1 MAMDKADME
10 QRFSR
15 RTTVDVDR
23 SPTVLALLD
32 RGWQDELLEAEQT
45 TIQNWNLASAD
56 ATVAALTRA
65 GAKAA
70 WQAAKEMART
80 QIVFSWTQQAQQ
92 GVDVPYLDVVQ
103 SPVPTLNKVRAA
115 LAAALSRQIEDNI
128 VAYLNGLATYT
139 TAAPAAGDL
148 PAEAGN
154 GPNGNA
160 GKIWSKSY
168 GDGSNYISVAGE
180 PKGTG
185 ASLVK
190 QALRDAS
197 VRFQRTNVLT
207 GVGVGTT
214 QPSQPVCLLQP
225 ELLRVMAD
233 DMEDEASGAWSPP
246 ERAAAEGP
254 AILRGPRYGGTYRG
268 IMLVSSN
275 GLPAPSAKGSWPFY
289 VLCREAVTFARSMA
303 IIQNLTPQ
311 TNQTGPTYISRALM
325 FFGRQLVNAH
335 LAVKPTIKTEP

>member
-10 QRFSR
+10 ARFSR
-15 RTTVDVDR
+15 RTTVDVDT

-32 RGWQDELLEAEQT
+32 RSWQDELLDAEQT

-56 ATVAALTRA
+56 PTIGALTRDS
-65 GAKAA
+65 AKAA
-70 WQAAKEMART
+70 WASAKEMART
-80 QIVFSWTQQAQQ
+80 QIVFSWSRQSQQ

-115 LAAALSRQIEDNI
+115 LAAALSREIEEDV
-128 VAYLNGLATYT
+128 VAYLNGLATYA
-139 TAAPAAGDL
+139 TAAPAKGDL
-148 PAEAGN
+148 PTEAGD

-160 GKIWSKSY
+160 GKIFTKSY
-168 GDGSNYISVAGE
+168 GDASNYISVAGD

-185 ASLVK
+185 AKLVK

-197 VRFQRTNVLT
+197 VRFMRTNVLT
-207 GVGVGTT
+207 GVGVGTP
-214 QPSQPVCLLQP
+214 QPSQPVALMQP
-225 ELLRVMAD
+225 ELVRVMAD
-233 DMEDEASGAWSPP
+233 EMEDDASGAWSPP

-254 AILRGPRYGGTYRG
+254 AIIRGPRYGGTYRG
-268 IMLVSSN
+268 IMLVASN
-275 GLPAPSAKGSWPFY
+275 GLAAPAAKGSWPFY

-303 IIQNLTPQ
+303 IVQNLTPQ

-325 FFGRQLVNAH
+325 FYGRQLVNAH